1 MTAIRDIAPSLLSV
15 SPAPAAPRL
24 RDVVAR
30 VAISLVVAVVIP
42 AFLLWAML
50 VTFGFGVAVTVVL
63 SWMAGAMC
71 WRRATGRPVS
81 GLLLLGLTVMSLRTA
96 LTLMTGSTF
105 IYFVQPAI
113 ADFVIAAVFLG
124 SLWTARPVVAQL
136 APDFYPMD
144 AVRAARPE
152 ICTHFR
158 RLTVLWGLI
167 MLAKGI
173 VTLWLLATLSTV
185 DFVVVKSCAIFS
197 LTVLASTITIAWSFL
212 VLRRE
217 TRSYDAP
224 SVPSPCLCHLGPARA
239 HRALHTQCGGFPED
253 GLGGTL
259 PAGGK

>member
-1 MTAIRDIAPSLLSV
+1 MTAVQDVAAPSVDVHVPLH
-15 SPAPAAPRL
+15 SPRV

-30 VAISLVVAVVIP
+30 VAVSLVTAVLVP
-42 AFLLWAML
+42 AFLLWSML
-50 VTFGFGVAVTVVL
+50 VLFGFGVAVTVVL
-63 SWMAGAMC
+63 AWMAGAMC

-105 IYFVQPAI
+105 VYFVQPAV

-124 SLWTARPVVAQL
+124 SLWTARPLVAQL

-144 AVRAARPE
+144 AARSARPE

-158 RLTVLWGLI
+158 RLTVLWGMV
-167 MLAKGI
+167 MLAKGV

-197 LTVLASTITIAWSFL
+197 ITVVASTVTIAWSSF
-212 VLRRE
+212 VLRHE
-217 TRSYDAP
+217 ERSSLPLALIAP
-224 SVPSPCLCHLGPARA
+224 A
-239 HRALHTQCGGFPED
+239 
-253 GLGGTL
+253 
-259 PAGGK
+259 

>member
-1 MTAIRDIAPSLLSV
+1 MTAIRDIAPSILSV
-15 SPAPAAPRL
+15 SPEPTAPRV

-30 VAISLVVAVVIP
+30 VAISLLVAVVIP

-63 SWMAGAMC
+63 AWMAGAMC

-81 GLLLLGLTVMSLRTA
+81 GLLLLGLTVMSVRTT

-124 SLWTARPVVAQL
+124 SLWTARPIVAQL

-144 AVRAARPE
+144 DVRAARPE
-152 ICTHFR
+152 MCTHFR
-158 RLTVLWGLI
+158 RLTVLWGTV
-167 MLAKGI
+167 MLAKGV

-197 LTVLASTITIAWSFL
+197 LTVLASTVTIAWSYV
-212 VLRRE
+212 VLRHE
-217 TRSYDAP
+217 TRSYGALAVT
-224 SVPSPCLCHLGPARA
+224 VPA
-239 HRALHTQCGGFPED
+239 
-253 GLGGTL
+253 
-259 PAGGK
+259 